1 MHFKVDGCPQ
11 LRCVPTLGSKIDCWS
26 LLLFVEI
33 GKGIESQ
40 VTLVAH
46 GPLGTKEPQR
56 MLRAILHGP
65 CFKLPEKR
73 QKMFW
78 LERRW
83 SSTRQIFNM
92 AALSRLHS
100 NINNIIGY
108 MCATHIVLQAP
119 NLLKT

>member
-73 QKMFW
+73 
-78 LERRW
+78 LEDVL
-83 SSTRQIFNM
+83 TGTKVVFNKTDIQHG
-92 AALSRLHS
+92 SFIKTS
-100 NINNIIGY
+100 
-108 MCATHIVLQAP
+108 
-119 NLLKT
+119 LKHK